1 LLEKNREED
10 TDKRQERFED
20 SVMLESDMITIFNS
34 EDEEIGY
41 SIDNIP
47 FTYMTLAE
55 VMSEYGRDID
65 FENRKSL
72 NILIN
77 ERLKKLSKFQRKLAE
92 LRYIENKTYRDIQK
106 TINKS
111 LSTIHYHMNKIDKIL
126 CSIR

>member
-1 LLEKNREED
+1 MLEKNREED